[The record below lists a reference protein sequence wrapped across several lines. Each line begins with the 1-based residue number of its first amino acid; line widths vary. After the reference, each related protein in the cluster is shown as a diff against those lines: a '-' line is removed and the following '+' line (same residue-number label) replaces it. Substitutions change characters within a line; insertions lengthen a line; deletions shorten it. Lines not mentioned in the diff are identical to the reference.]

1 MSSETMAEAPA
12 PTLAAESPVTPLK
25 LGVRTPPWRPLP
37 EVAAF
42 AARVEELGYDTVAIT
57 DSPML
62 WRDTMCALAVVAMQT
77 ERITI
82 GTAVTNPVNRTPV
95 QLASAFRTIAE
106 LAPGRTRLAMATG
119 DSAVL
124 LAGGRPARVAEYRD
138 AVHLIRDLLA
148 GKAPFAHAPDTVLQD
163 PPEQVVPIFVAGGGP
178 RMVATAGEIGDG
190 LMSNNKNLD
199 AKRRWLVEAAAA
211 AGRPTPFHT
220 IGVSVHITDDIERD
234 ARRLKPFMAK
244 YVQRDG
250 GDFMAAQGF
259 EVNVPGRDFKLPDG
273 TDLAHPTDVEMAIE
287 VSSQWISD
295 ELALWCAQN
304 LVVWGD
310 ADEVRQ
316 RLLGLWRKGVN
327 EVLARTDGAFQ
338 FPTEMAERLAAEVMT
353 PLREDMNAEISA
365 STTA

>member
-1 MSSETMAEAPA
+1 MAG
-12 PTLAAESPVTPLK
+12 SPSASPDQARTPKEPLK
-25 LGVRTPPWRPLP
+25 IGIRTPPWRPLP
-37 EVAAF
+37 EVAKF
-42 AARVEELGYDTVAIT
+42 ATHVEELGYDTVALT

-62 WRDTMCALAVVAMQT
+62 WRDTMCALTVLAMNT
-77 ERITI
+77 ERVTL

-106 LAPGRTRLAMATG
+106 LAPGRVRLGLATG

-124 LAGGRPARVAEYRD
+124 LAGKRPAKVAEYRE
-138 AVHLIRDLLA
+138 AVRIIRALLA
-148 GKAPFAHAPDTVLQD
+148 GEAPFEHAPDTRLQD
-163 PPEQVVPIFVAGGGP
+163 PPSSPVPIFVAGGGP
-178 RMVATAGEIGDG
+178 RMVATAAEIGDG
-190 LMSNNKNLD
+190 LMSNNKNLV
-199 AKRRWLVEAAAA
+199 AKRRWLEEAAAA

-250 GDFMAAQGF
+250 ADFMRSQGF

-310 ADEVRQ
+310 AQEVRD
-316 RLLGLWRKGVN
+316 RLLALWRSGVN

-338 FPTEMAERLAAEVMT
+338 FPAEMAERLAAEVLQ
-353 PLREDMNAEISA
+353 PLRTAMDAEINA
-365 STTA
+365 AAPA